1 MIMMVLALRIS
12 ADIIVAVRHRTI
24 APGIGY
30 AGDRGGMADTRLMI
44 GIVGSPKGGELA
56 VEVGSLIGEFS

>member
-1 MIMMVLALRIS
+1 
-12 ADIIVAVRHRTI
+12 
-24 APGIGY
+24 
-30 AGDRGGMADTRLMI
+30 MADTRLMI